1 MPYKLF
7 IKSLL
12 TIIIF
17 FFLSSS
23 SYSFLLKRTPA
34 LFGIELDAKVDKYGL
49 KECYNTRDVRGQLND
64 QGNLSV
70 EHAKMPNKNWK
81 EYYYTES
88 KLPVLEGCVRPLESN
103 DDFFNYKIHI
113 YPESKKVYAVSAVHA
128 KPIRDFNECGK
139 KIAVFMQAII
149 DTNKKKG
156 FKYNKGYQPGVALS
170 FNKSDDVSTYMKK
183 GFDKIRIRSLCSN
196 YGSLHIN
203 EYNMS
208 AFDNTLPNVDGL
220 FFIVVSLSNFNSSTF
235 DEEMILV
242 KENILTDE
250 LKDKSGL

>member
-1 MPYKLF
+1 MRKFLKIAVLILF
-7 IKSLL
+7 WCS
-12 TIIIF
+12 T
-17 FFLSSS
+17 LSSS
-23 SYSFLLKRTPA
+23 SYSFLLNRTPA

-49 KECYNTRDVRGQLND
+49 KECYNTRDVRGKLND
-64 QGNLSV
+64 QGYLTTV

-103 DDFFNYKIHI
+103 DDFFNYKIQI

-128 KPIRDFNECGK
+128 KPIRDYNECGK

-156 FKYNKGYQPGVALS
+156 FKYTKGYQSGVASS

-196 YGSLHIN
+196 YGSIDIN
-203 EYNMS
+203 EYNFS

-242 KENILTDE
+242 KENILTNE